1 MASSMNV
8 TVEELNTYKIKEL
21 QDFIRTYK
29 PSINVTGSKP
39 ELLKRAILIQ
49 ENYQNEIDKEIELEV
64 ESSTSDLSKKRK
76 IFEKSTLKWQS
87 YKNLKRSLIPQT
99 FDDIV
104 ISNFLTNLNVVMDDT
119 MEQTGTKKPA
129 RKGKEM
135 YKSRKVQLVE
145 FALDQKYILF
155 RSNIIASYSVNEI
168 R

>member
-8 TVEELNTYKIKEL
+8 TVEELQTYKIKEL
-21 QDFIRTYK
+21 QDFIRTHK
-29 PSINVTGSKP
+29 PSIGVTGSKP

-49 ENYQNEIDKEIELEV
+49 ENYQNEIDQEIELGV
-64 ESSTSDLSKKRK
+64 ESSTTSDLSKRRK
-76 IFEKSTLKWQS
+76 LFEKSTLKWQS
-87 YKNLKRSLIPQT
+87 YKNLKRSLIPQN

-119 MEQTGTKKPA
+119 VEQTGTKKPA

-145 FALDQKYILF
+145 FAMDQKLILF
-155 RSNIIASYSVNEI
+155 RSNIIASYANEI